1 MKTFASL
8 LDALIAAPPD
18 RRDAIEELI
27 LSTFQRKLAVL
38 ALDMSGFTLAVR
50 RDGILAYLCQ
60 IRRMQKLT
68 RPIVLA
74 FGGEVVKNEADNL
87 LAVFEDAE
95 QAVRAA
101 LAIQEAVLLDS
112 GLNQPSIAVSI
123 GIDFGQMLLIDG
135 VECFGDAVNFAYK
148 LGEDIARPGETLIT
162 SNVVSC
168 IGACTDLVFS
178 EMQISIS
185 GVEVKSFAVTR
196 NVSASGNLL
205 ESVRG
210 REL

>member
-27 LSTFQRKLAVL
+27 LSTFQRKRAVL

-87 LAVFEDAE
+87 LAVFEDK
-95 QAVRAA
+95 VRLGKLIIPPITIPMAT
-101 LAIQEAVLLDS
+101 QEKR
-112 GLNQPSIAVSI
+112 SI
-123 GIDFGQMLLIDG
+123 GRYIFFDFTILNLEFELLQH
-135 VECFGDAVNFAYK
+135 
-148 LGEDIARPGETLIT
+148 LL
-162 SNVVSC
+162 
-168 IGACTDLVFS
+168 LL
-178 EMQISIS
+178 
-185 GVEVKSFAVTR
+185 
-196 NVSASGNLL
+196 GNLYPMC
-205 ESVRG
+205 RDNH
-210 REL
+210 

>member
-8 LDALIAAPPD
+8 LDALMAASPD
-18 RRDAIEELI
+18 RRGAIEELI
-27 LSTFQRKLAVL
+27 LSTFQRKRAVL
-38 ALDMSGFTLAVR
+38 ALDMSGFTMAVR

-68 RPIVLA
+68 RPIVIA

-95 QAVRAA
+95 NAVRAA
-101 LAIQEAVLLDS
+101 LAIQDAAAMDS
-112 GLNQPSIAVSI
+112 GLNQPAIAVSI
-123 GIDFGQMLLIDG
+123 GIDFGSMLLIDG

-148 LGEDIARPGETLIT
+148 LGEDIARPGEILIT

-168 IGACTDLVFS
+168 IGACTDLNFS

-185 GVEVKSFAVTR
+185 GLEVKSFVVTR
-196 NVSASGNLL
+196 SNLADGTSS
-205 ESVRG
+205 ESVQG
-210 REL
+210 VEL